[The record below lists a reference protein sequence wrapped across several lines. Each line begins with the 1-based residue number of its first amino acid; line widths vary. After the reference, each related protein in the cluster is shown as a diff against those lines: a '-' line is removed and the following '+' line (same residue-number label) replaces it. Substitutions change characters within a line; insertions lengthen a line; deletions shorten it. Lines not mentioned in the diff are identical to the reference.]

1 MFSGIV
7 TGKSGSLL
15 LVLSLLGKI
24 DSKGNTKTVLLHLE
38 RKKKKNQQSCR
49 QAMNPSS
56 CREGG
61 TWKEGRQKVLRKQQ
75 ARPTVVEMG
84 WEGLTMMPEV

>member
-1 MFSGIV
+1 MFSEIV
-7 TGKSGSLL
+7 TGESGSLL
-15 LVLSLLGKI
+15 LGLSLLGKI
-24 DSKGNTKTVLLHLE
+24 DSKGNTKTVLLDLE
-38 RKKKKNQQSCR
+38 REKKKKQQSCG

-75 ARPTVVEMG
+75 AHPTAVEMG
-84 WEGLTMMPEV
+84 WEGLTVMPEV